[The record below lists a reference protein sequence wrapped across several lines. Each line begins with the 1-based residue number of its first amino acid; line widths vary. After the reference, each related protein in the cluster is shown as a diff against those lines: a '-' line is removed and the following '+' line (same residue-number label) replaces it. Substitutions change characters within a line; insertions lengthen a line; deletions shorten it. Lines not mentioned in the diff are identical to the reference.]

1 MSAASS
7 SAGDGQH
14 RGRQDDGAA
23 EAPGLGA
30 SDAGAGRGGAG
41 EDGLGVAHPDDEHP
55 AAPGGQ
61 DVDRS
66 ELRPGQE
73 PGRDDRPAVVDA
85 LAGGDEQGAA
95 PQQAHRRA
103 HRADHEEDDQH
114 EAEHEARRA
123 PEGRQPDP
131 GREPDDARRQRQRGR
146 GAAAR
151 GPRGG
156 RVRGSRPDSRAPPL
170 VLGAQVAVGDG
181 HQPRRPGAVG
191 ARAPWCPASAT
202 SLGSHT
208 ARPPTPATSSITASQ
223 AAGARQTT
231 TRSGAG
237 TSASVGAQSRP
248 RVSTTWGLTRSTVQ
262 AVRSSR

>member
-7 SAGDGQH
+7 SAGTGSTVG
-14 RGRQDDGAA
+14 GRTT
-23 EAPGLGA
+23 GLPRRPA
-30 SDAGAGRGGAG
+30 WVTPDAGAGRGGAG

-61 DVDRS
+61 DVDRP
-66 ELRPGQE
+66 ELRPRQE

-85 LAGGDEQGAA
+85 LGGGDEQGPA

-103 HRADHEEDDQH
+103 HRADHEEDDQD

-146 GAAAR
+146 GAGAR

-156 RVRGSRPDSRAPPL
+156 RVRGSRPGSCAPPL

-191 ARAPWCPASAT
+191 RARRGVRVRDVARQPHGARPRRPRPRRSRRPRPPARGRPRRGPAPGRRRASARRAAR
-202 SLGSHT
+202 GS
-208 ARPPTPATSSITASQ
+208 RRR
-223 AAGARQTT
+223 G
-231 TRSGAG
+231 G
-237 TSASVGAQSRP
+237 
-248 RVSTTWGLTRSTVQ
+248 
-262 AVRSSR
+262 